1 MIHAFERRELT
12 ACGLLCNSSLGRG
25 TILRVSLAFS
35 RASSLPHFSRF
46 FTFPVPSVSST
57 QPGAMPSTHKNWVKT
72 LVIRRTRA
80 DDAQFVREMLFEA
93 AYWRSA
99 RPRPSLEEG
108 LAQPELAKVL
118 AGWGRPGDLGMI
130 ATDGPGERIGAAWM
144 RLWTEADHT
153 QGFVDEQTPELGI
166 GVRREFRRHGVG
178 TALLLAVL
186 GRAREDGVPRVSLS
200 VEIENVARLLYERF
214 GFKLHSVNQGVAT
227 LLVELDEPAPDTEPS
242 PGNSG

>member
-1 MIHAFERRELT
+1 
-12 ACGLLCNSSLGRG
+12 
-25 TILRVSLAFS
+25 
-35 RASSLPHFSRF
+35 
-46 FTFPVPSVSST
+46 
-57 QPGAMPSTHKNWVKT
+57 MPSSQKNWLKT

-80 DDAQFVREMLFEA
+80 DDVQFLREMLFEA
-93 AYWRSA
+93 AYWRST

-108 LAQPELAKVL
+108 LAHPELAKVL

-130 ATDGPGERIGAAWM
+130 ATDGQGARIGAAWM
-144 RLWTEADHT
+144 RLWTESEHSY
-153 QGFVDEQTPELGI
+153 GFVDAETPELGI

-214 GFKLHSVNQGVAT
+214 GFTLHSVNQGVAT
-227 LLVELDEPAPDTEPS
+227 LLVELEEPAPDTEPS
-242 PGNSG
+242 PGNSSGPR